1 MMGMKACDECGYRHG
16 RGRCCID
23 IYQQLG
29 QTKGPSVAGKV
40 FLAFVLPLLVFIISL
55 MLAGYFLSVFVINDS
70 IKTFFA
76 FLTAVILTI
85 VFVQLV
91 RKFTR
96 KPINTK
102 SKPNKVT

>member
-1 MMGMKACDECGYRHG
+1 MMGIKICDECGYRHG

-29 QTKGPSVAGKV
+29 QTEGPSVAGKV

-55 MLAGYFLSVFVINDS
+55 MLAGNILSAFVIKDS
-70 IKTFFA
+70 IRTFFS
-76 FLTAVILTI
+76 FLIAVVVTI
-85 VFVQLV
+85 VFAQLI
-91 RKFTR
+91 RKFIR

-102 SKPNKVT
+102 S

>member
-1 MMGMKACDECGYRHG
+1 MMGMKICDESGYRHG

-55 MLAGYFLSVFVINDS
+55 MLAGYILSVFVIKDS
-70 IKTFFA
+70 IRTFFA
-76 FLTAVILTI
+76 FLIAVVVTI
-85 VFVQLV
+85 VFVQFI

-102 SKPNKVT
+102 S